1 MCADWHIDCI
11 VCNEGLGFWALKV
24 KMDLRPRE
32 EVDNDDDDGD
42 GDDDDDNNYRCL
54 GNRIRHMAALKYT
67 KFSISII
74 EIPLLQKSHSRSIN
88 GIRCFGER
96 VIKIVHYEQFW
107 ISGTHD

>member
-1 MCADWHIDCI
+1 MYADWHIDCI
-11 VCNEGLGFWALKV
+11 VCKEGLGFWALKV

-32 EVDNDDDDGD
+32 EVDNDDDD

-74 EIPLLQKSHSRSIN
+74 EIPCYRKVIVAVSMVFIASKKGLLK
-88 GIRCFGER
+88 
-96 VIKIVHYEQFW
+96 
-107 ISGTHD
+107 